1 MDITPSVCSYAYLV
15 STYLVYGNIYLLL
28 LVFLRYGSLLREYCI
43 ILIVII
49 IIIRKWAQMA
59 LIQYITMMDIISMQH
74 ERPIQENLFFICP
87 SSILKLMKMRSY
99 YVVKNQLFL
108 NGLPAVKIN
117 VFQIKAYNKR
127 KKISPSPYIR

>member
-1 MDITPSVCSYAYLV
+1 MTLFKLNRNTIRLTLSFLSKMDITPSVCSYAYLV

-59 LIQYITMMDIISMQH
+59 VIQYITMMDIISMQH
-74 ERPIQENLFFICP
+74 ERPIQENLFFMCP
-87 SSILKLMKMRSY
+87 SNIMKQMKMRSY
-99 YVVKNQLFL
+99 YEVKNKVFFERLTCRL
-108 NGLPAVKIN
+108 N
-117 VFQIKAYNKR
+117 
-127 KKISPSPYIR
+127 

>member
-59 LIQYITMMDIISMQH
+59 VIQYITMMDIISMQH
-74 ERPIQENLFFICP
+74 ERPIQENLFFMCP
-87 SSILKLMKMRSY
+87 SNIMKQMKMRSY
-99 YVVKNQLFL
+99 YEVKNKVFFERLTCRL
-108 NGLPAVKIN
+108 N
-117 VFQIKAYNKR
+117 
-127 KKISPSPYIR
+127 